1 MSFLLPLG
9 ELVLEGLEAGVASNM
24 GKEIYNSFAPK
35 IRDASA
41 DLLGKQIAGYAHENP
56 NGFVAETLNKTY
68 QYAKRPITNNSQHS
82 HRHNRKGTRRH
93 R

>member
-1 MSFLLPLG
+1 MAFLLPLG

-24 GKEIYNSFAPK
+24 GKEIYDSFAPK

-41 DLLGKQIAGYAHENP
+41 DLLGKQIAGYARENP

-68 QYAKRPITNNSQHS
+68 QYAKRPTTNNTQHS
-82 HRHNRKGTRRH
+82 HRHHRKGTRRH